1 MQAVWYILVWVVLPL
16 WVIAGFVDYLCHRQS
31 HIEHASG
38 ARESLIHWLMLA
50 EVALPLGLAVFFRIN
65 ALVLAIMLACLTAHE
80 ITGYYDLKLAM
91 ATRRVTIFEHQ
102 VHSVLEILPLTAIL
116 LIMALHWPQTL
127 ALIGSGSEQA
137 QWYLGQKQPPRWG
150 EIVPPLG
157 AFLLLALA
165 PYAEE
170 FLRGLHAGDRR
181 IQKP

>member
-50 EVALPLGLAVFFRIN
+50 EVALPLGLAVFFRVN
-65 ALVLAIMLACLTAHE
+65 ALVLAIMLACLVAHE

-102 VHSVLEILPLTAIL
+102 VHSVLEVLPLTAIL
-116 LIMALHWPQTL
+116 LIMALHWPQTQ
-127 ALIGSGSEQA
+127 ALIGFGSEPA
-137 QWYLGQKQPPRWG
+137 QWYLGPKQPPRWG
-150 EIVPPLG
+150 EIVPPFI

-170 FLRGLHAGDRR
+170 FLRGLRTANWRVP
-181 IQKP
+181 KA